1 MYATL
6 IVLLAIVAVAMG
18 FAPSAGRIARKVSDA
33 KDTPSTKETNV

>member
-18 FAPSAGRIARKVSDA
+18 FAPQTGKVSRQ
-33 KDTPSTKETNV
+33 V